1 MGMFMDTCSA
11 EMKKMMDDVMKQ
23 AKASGITDAQIDEM
37 KKKENAE
44 RKVEYAAKETA
55 WDGAASGCKTNSG
68 MDFSTV
74 ASANGYEDNV
84 DSMFPASAWFTSAF
98 GLLLAMAMLLM
109 K

>member
-74 ASANGYEDNV
+74 ASANGYEDNL
-84 DSMFPASAWFTSAF
+84 DSMMPAGAWFTSAF